1 MNLSLVIPTLN
12 EEENIKPL
20 IIEIQ
25 KSLKKN
31 YEIIFIDDHSTD
43 NTVKE
48 IKKLSKSYP
57 IKVFFKKGKRGK
69 TFSLIEGFEKA
80 RFEILGM
87 IDADLQYPPKYLPK
101 MLELVEKGADV
112 VITNRSEYKAPISR
126 KIISK
131 LTGSIITFLF
141 DLNFDT
147 QSGLKIF
154 RKEVYTSIPIKTEN
168 EWTFDIDL
176 LVKAKR
182 LGYKIIS
189 INIEFHPREKG
200 ESKTQMFT
208 GTKRGILKEAIKLK
222 VRKD

>member
-1 MNLSLVIPTLN
+1 MNLSLIIPTLN

-20 IIEIQ
+20 VIEIH
-25 KSLKKN
+25 KNLKNN

-43 NTVKE
+43 NTIKE
-48 IKKLSKSYP
+48 IKKLSKNIP
-57 IKVFFKKGKRGK
+57 IKVFLKKGKRGK

-87 IDADLQYPPKYLPK
+87 IDADLQYPPKYLPN
-101 MLELVEKGADV
+101 MLGLVEKGADV

-131 LTGSIITFLF
+131 LTGIIITLFF

-154 RKEVYTSIPIKTEN
+154 KKEVYKSIPIKTEN
-168 EWTFDIDL
+168 EWTFDIDF
-176 LVKAKR
+176 LVRAKR
-182 LGYKIIS
+182 LGYKIKS
-189 INIEFHPREKG
+189 INIEFQPRVKG